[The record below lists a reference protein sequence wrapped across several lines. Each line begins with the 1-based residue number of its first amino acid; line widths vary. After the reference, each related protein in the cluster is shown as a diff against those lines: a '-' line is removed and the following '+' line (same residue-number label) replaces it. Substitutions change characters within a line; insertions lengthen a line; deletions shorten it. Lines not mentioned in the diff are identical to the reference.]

1 VIGLFFLP
9 CRLGG
14 TFYLMSREQNP
25 ERSVAR
31 EDAQGSDVEKNIPK
45 TFAHPLFTLT
55 FAAPISSFY
64 P

>member
-1 VIGLFFLP
+1 
-9 CRLGG
+9 
-14 TFYLMSREQNP
+14 MSKGQNP
-25 ERSVAR
+25 EWSVAR
-31 EDAQGSDVEKNIPK
+31 DDAQGSEVEKNIAK

>member
-1 VIGLFFLP
+1 MIKGQNQEW
-9 CRLGG
+9 RLCCPF
-14 TFYLMSREQNP
+14 TESDNITEQV
-25 ERSVAR
+25 RKGRLLRV
-31 EDAQGSDVEKNIPK
+31 QKLKKNMVK